1 MVLYAWP
8 VLRVDVHCFQ
18 IHTHAHT
25 PNTTAMNCCK
35 NGKTGRGEYAR
46 IMYKWETKFTA
57 VFKNSFPKYF
67 CKNGIGEYARIMYKW
82 ETKFTVVFKNS
93 FPKNFCKNGRGEYA
107 RIMYKWETKLT
118 AVSKNSSALFVTSKG
133 PARDA
138 PTLATHWNALL
149 YVIFE
154 RTPWKPLTTAATM
167 TSSASISP
175 AAHGKRTTKHNHSE
189 M

>member
-57 VFKNSFPKYF
+57 VFKNSFPK
-67 CKNGIGEYARIMYKW
+67 
-82 ETKFTVVFKNS
+82 
-93 FPKNFCKNGRGEYA
+93 NFFKNGRGEYA